1 MPNFIALF
9 LRKTV
14 FGAFYIINITAKAMY
29 ITIGIA
35 THITTEFRW

>member
-1 MPNFIALF
+1 MSNFIALF
-9 LRKTV
+9 LRKIV
-14 FGAFYIINITAKAMY
+14 IDAFYIINITAKAMY